1 MTSRATKTDSA
12 PEVLTGEVLD
22 AKPAAPEKP
31 WGVFTMKGRP
41 VVFQRPNPE
50 QLMVLRRLARHLDEG
65 DATPSRKLILMA
77 KILDA
82 ASALMTTDDE
92 RDYVDQL
99 VLERKVDIDELG
111 PMIQVALVGD
121 EGLKSLQAPKNGPAR
136 RVRRR

>member
-1 MTSRATKTDSA
+1 MTSRATKSDPE
-12 PEVLTGEVLD
+12 PEVTAE
-22 AKPAAPEKP
+22 KPAEKP
-31 WGVFTMKGRP
+31 WGVVTMKGRE

-50 QLMVLRRLARHLDEG
+50 QLMVLRRLARQLDEG
-65 DATPSRKLILMA
+65 DDTPSRKLILMA

-82 ASALMTTDDE
+82 ASALMTTDEE

-99 VLERKVDIDELG
+99 VLERKVDIEELG

-121 EGLKSLQAPKNGPAR
+121 EGLKSLTAPKTGPVR

>member
-1 MTSRATKTDSA
+1 MTSRATKSDPE
-12 PEVLTGEVLD
+12 PEVTAE
-22 AKPAAPEKP
+22 KPAEKP
-31 WGVFTMKGRP
+31 WGVVTMKGRE

-50 QLMVLRRLARHLDEG
+50 QLMVLRRLARQLDEG

-82 ASALMTTDDE
+82 ASALMTTDEE

-99 VLERKVDIDELG
+99 VLERKVDIEELG

-121 EGLKSLQAPKNGPAR
+121 EGLKSLTAPKTGPVR